1 MSLLNLVT
9 LSREKSISEGMMGE
23 DKPAIFSELFS
34 TVLLFIMKS
43 NKAVKSGPY

>member
-9 LSREKSISEGMMGE
+9 LSREKSILEGIGE

-34 TVLLFIMKS
+34 TVSIIIHYEK
-43 NKAVKSGPY
+43 